1 MLQGFLKTIVIRG
14 AMVVLVLLFSWTVP
28 TSAQPPSG
36 QAAYSP
42 LSARMPPGVV
52 GSWSAQAG
60 RSGSPRQMYFQPVE
74 VRLVE
79 TGPSG
84 GGRVTWFAMGRGRS
98 GSVSEAAPH
107 AAGLMVGA
115 TYRVGISDMPEF
127 PGVTVYPTIEVID
140 RLHPPLGRRYEFP
153 IPVELTGEDIR
164 LALQGKLVT
173 RVVFLEE
180 PRLAA
185 GNEQTRPMMVRDL
198 DPRANALSEADRVGR
213 PMIILRLGSRTAPIE
228 GSPESVNFFNMGR
241 QPIEL
246 TRPAISKAVSRIGTR
261 SQRGALRISGTASG
275 TVRIR
280 STGRPMLQVAGGAR

>member
-1 MLQGFLKTIVIRG
+1 MLQGILPRFVIRG
-14 AMVVLVLLFSWTVP
+14 AMAVVLFSSTAP
-28 TSAQPPSG
+28 TSAQD
-36 QAAYSP
+36 AYSP

-74 VRLVE
+74 VRLVD

-84 GGRVTWFAMGRGRS
+84 GGRVTWYAMGRGRE
-98 GSVSEAAPH
+98 GMATEAAPH
-107 AAGLMVGA
+107 AAGLLVGA

-140 RLHPPLGRRYEFP
+140 RLHPPEGRRYEFP

-198 DPRANALSEADRVGR
+198 DPKSNALAEADRVGR
-213 PMIILRLGSRTAPIE
+213 PMAILRLGSRMAPIE

-246 TRPAISKAVSRIGTR
+246 SRPAISKAVSRIGTR
-261 SQRGALRISGTASG
+261 TQPVALRISGTPSG

-280 STGRPMLQVAGGAR
+280 STGRRMLQVAGGVR